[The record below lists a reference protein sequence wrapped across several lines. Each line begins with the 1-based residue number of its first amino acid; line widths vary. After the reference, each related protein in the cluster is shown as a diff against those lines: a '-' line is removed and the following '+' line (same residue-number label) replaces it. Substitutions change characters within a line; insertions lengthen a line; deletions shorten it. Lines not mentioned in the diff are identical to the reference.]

1 MSDTIRLGRVLGFP
15 LAVHW
20 SVLVLLWLFTWSL
33 AGNLLPEA
41 APGHRSGTY
50 WLVGLAGATTLM
62 ASLLAHEL
70 AHALVA
76 RRCGVGVTGVTLWL
90 FGGVATLKDEARSPG
105 ADLRIAVVGPATSIA
120 LALGFGLLAVL
131 SDAVLGAD
139 LVLAVAWWLA
149 VVNLLLGIFNLI
161 PGAPLDGGRIL
172 RAYLWRRHGDRLRAA
187 AGAARAG
194 RAVAFALIGVGLL
207 EIAAG
212 AGVGGVWSIFLGWF
226 LFMAARA
233 EEDEVVRRQTLGDV
247 RVADVMSRDPR
258 GVARSC
264 TIAEF
269 VADHLLGDRH
279 SAYPVLGP
287 QGRVEGLV
295 TLSQLRAVPAD
306 RRRDT
311 TVGAVA
317 IPLVSVPTAG
327 PGDPLLEVLRRS
339 TPLTGGRSL
348 VFDSGRLV
356 GIVTPT
362 DVARLVEI
370 KALAPT
376 AHADPL
382 TGQGP
387 TAPGG

>member
-1 MSDTIRLGRVLGFP
+1 MNDTIRLGRVLGFP

-20 SVLVLLWLFTWSL
+20 SVLVLVWLFTWSL
-33 AGNLLPEA
+33 AGNLLPVA
-41 APGHRSGTY
+41 APGHGAGTY
-50 WLVGLAGATTLM
+50 WLVGLAGATTLL

-76 RRCGVGVTGVTLWL
+76 RRSGVEVTGLTLWL

-105 ADLRIAVVGPATSIA
+105 ADLRIAVVGPATSIGLA
-120 LALGFGLLAVL
+120 LAFGLLAVV
-131 SDAVLGAD
+131 SDVALADD
-139 LVLAVAWWLA
+139 LVVAVSWWLA
-149 VVNLLLGIFNLI
+149 VVNLLLGVFNLI

-187 AGAARAG
+187 VGAARAG
-194 RAVAFALIGVGLL
+194 RVVAFALVGVGLL
-207 EIAAG
+207 QIAAG

-247 RVADVMSRDPR
+247 RVVDVMSREPR
-258 GVARSC
+258 TVAASC

-287 QGRVEGLV
+287 QGRVAGLV
-295 TLSQLRAVPAD
+295 TLAQLRAVPAD
-306 RRRDT
+306 RRRVT

-317 IPLVSVPTAG
+317 IPLESVPSAS
-327 PGDPLLEVLRRS
+327 PDDPLLELLRRT
-339 TPLTGGRSL
+339 TPVTGGRAL
-348 VFDSGRLV
+348 VFDAGRLV

-376 AHADPL
+376 AGA
-382 TGQGP
+382 
-387 TAPGG
+387 